1 MKNETEKKNCSIMES
16 QKLHR
21 LSHELVQLRRERREL
36 EEKYCNTIEYAND
49 AILTTDNKGRINS
62 FNRKAETMFGYDRA
76 EVIGKP
82 ASMLLPAR
90 RRHEEKEKFKTM
102 SSNFDSA
109 RSGSVREGVG
119 LRKDGQTFPL
129 EGSFHIIQQDGTYAV
144 TGIIRDI
151 SERKKMEEQLRASE
165 ERARV
170 LLNATSDIAV
180 LVSNK
185 AVLIDCN
192 ETYCQKMNK
201 SKEQLIGRM
210 PLDLFDK
217 DVAERRTM
225 FFNKVIQDR
234 LPVDFQDKNGTRWFD
249 NAIHPIFDMHGNVSQ
264 VVIFAHDITELK
276 QQEEE
281 IAAARDKLKALAME
295 ITTIEENARRTF
307 SNYLHDRIGQTLFVL
322 KIRLEMMANA
332 EADKQNPET
341 WKEIF
346 RLMEKAIGDTRALSY
361 EMSPSILNELGLEA
375 ALEWLVDQTNREHAL
390 AVSFEK
396 EGIAPVLDEN
406 ICTVLYRAV
415 RELLTN
421 VIKHA
426 RAKHVSIAMRQDD
439 HQVVM
444 DIKDDGAG
452 FDTGSLKSL
461 PDHNKGF
468 GLFSI
473 KERLQWH
480 NGDMIVTS
488 APGRGTHI
496 TLRAPVRE

>member
-1 MKNETEKKNCSIMES
+1 MAGSREARPLVEELERLRQE
-16 QKLHR
+16 QK
-21 LSHELVQLRRERREL
+21 EL
-36 EEKYCNTIEYAND
+36 EEKYHNTIEYAND
-49 AILTTDNKGRINS
+49 AILTTDHKGRISS
-62 FNRKAETMFGYDRA
+62 FNRQAEKMFGYDRA

-82 ASMLLPAR
+82 ASMLLPAAKR
-90 RRHEEKEKFKTM
+90 EGEKERFKTM

-109 RSGSVREGVG
+109 RSGSVREGLG
-119 LRKDGQTFPL
+119 LRKDGQSFPL
-129 EGSFHIIQQDGTYAV
+129 EGSFYLIQPEGTYAV

-151 SERKKMEEQLRASE
+151 SERKQMEEKLRVSE
-165 ERARV
+165 DRARV
-170 LLNATSDIAV
+170 LLNATPDIAV
-180 LVSNK
+180 LVNDK
-185 AVLIDCN
+185 GELIDCN
-192 ETYCQKMNK
+192 KGLCLRMNRSREELTGK
-201 SKEQLIGRM
+201 TL
-210 PLDLFDK
+210 LDLFDR
-217 DVAERRTM
+217 DVAKKRREFFKKALSERT
-225 FFNKVIQDR
+225 
-234 LPVDFQDKNGTRWFD
+234 PVYFQDMNRGKWFD
-249 NAIHPIFDMHGNVSQ
+249 HSVNPVLDRQGKVTQI
-264 VVIFAHDITELK
+264 VVFAHEITELK

-295 ITTIEENARRTF
+295 VTTIEENARRNF

-322 KIRLEMMANA
+322 KIRLEMMAKA
-332 EADKQNPET
+332 EADKQGPEA

-361 EMSPSILNELGLEA
+361 EMSPSILNELGFEA
-375 ALEWLVDQTNREHAL
+375 ALEWLVDQTNNEHDL
-390 AVSFEK
+390 TVSFK
-396 EGIAPVLDEN
+396 KDGKVDFLDDT

-426 RAKHVSIAMRQDD
+426 RANHVSILLRQDD

-452 FDTGSLKSL
+452 FDTASLKSL

-480 NGDMIVTS
+480 NGDMIITS
-488 APGRGTHI
+488 TPGRGTQV
-496 TLRAPVRE
+496 TLFAPLK